1 MRKVI
6 VMDGKALAEKC
17 LGETKAEIA
26 ALKAKP
32 TLAIVLVGDDPASLI
47 YVRNKDKKAKLVG
60 IATKLYHLP
69 EDTSE
74 KHLLKLVTKLS
85 KSRRINGVLVQLPL
99 PDHIDAAKIIAAIDP
114 LKDVD
119 GFTTENIGKLAMK
132 KDCLTPC
139 TPLGC
144 IKLLKTVEPNLA
156 GLKAVVIGR
165 SQIVGRPLAQMLLN
179 EDCTVTIAHRKTQ
192 DLPELCLTADILA
205 VACGCPQMVRGS
217 WIKEGAI
224 VLDIGI
230 SYDKN
235 RKISGDVVFDEA
247 LEKARAITPV
257 PGGVGPM
264 TIAML
269 MANTLKAYK
278 LQKGIKVGL

>member
-1 MRKVI
+1 MRKAI
-6 VMDGKALAEKC
+6 VMNGKALAEKC
-17 LGETKAEIA
+17 LGEARDEIA
-26 ALKAKP
+26 ALKIKP
-32 TLAIVLVGDDPASLI
+32 TLAIVLVGDDPASAI

-60 IATKLYHLP
+60 IATKLYRLP

-74 KHLLKLVTKLS
+74 KKLLKLVTKLS
-85 KSRRINGVLVQLPL
+85 KSRKINGVLVQLPL
-99 PDHIDAAKIIAAIDP
+99 PDHIDTAKVIAAINP

-119 GFTTENIGKLAMK
+119 GFTPENIGNLAIK
-132 KDCLTPC
+132 KDCLMPC

-192 DLPELCLTADILA
+192 NLPELCLTADILA

-217 WIKEGAI
+217 WLKDDAI

-230 SYDKN
+230 SYDKD

-247 LEKARAITPV
+247 LKKVKAITPV
-257 PGGVGPM
+257 PGGIGPM

-278 LQKGIKVGL
+278 LQHPRKFKV